1 MDMYSK
7 KPEHGLKP
15 NSSSR
20 RALSTSWT
28 WEGSVFSENLNSN
41 LPPWFNPVAR
51 TKNQQKAKNTT
62 PYWITLLNY
71 EKAVVV

>member
-41 LPPWFNPVAR
+41 LPPLVQSSG
-51 TKNQQKAKNTT
+51 KYQKPAKSEK
-62 PYWITLLNY
+62 YITILDYAIKL
-71 EKAVVV
+71 